1 MPISLMRSFY
11 KMVKVIVG
19 RLITFMYM
27 IISTKQPIFIKGRNL
42 VDEGMVVNEIIDF
55 DKKSKKSSSKWILRN
70 LMTKLFEFFYI
81 CNEDTWV
88 RG

>member
-1 MPISLMRSFY
+1 
-11 KMVKVIVG
+11 
-19 RLITFMYM
+19 M